1 MNMSR
6 EETMNTRYG
15 EYMDL
20 LSCWAVYNGNAKVK
34 QKKLSF
40 FEIMELR

>member
-6 EETMNTRYG
+6 EETMNTRSG
-15 EYMDL
+15 EFKDL
-20 LSCWAVYNGNAKVK
+20 MNCWAVYNGTAKVK